1 MKVDVFGYISTID
14 EAGTAAQAAERSGFD
29 GWWAPET
36 HADAFLSCAIAAERT
51 DAIELGTG
59 IAVAFARNP
68 MTVALQAND
77 LQALSGGRFLL
88 GLGSQIKPHITRR
101 YSMPWSHPAARMREF
116 ILAIRAIWETWATDA
131 PLDFQ
136 GEFYSHTLMTPF
148 FNPGPNPHGNP
159 KIVLAA
165 VGPLMTEA
173 AGEVAD
179 GLLCHGFC
187 TERYL
192 REVTMPAL
200 ERGAAKSGR
209 DMRDL
214 EITAPGFIVA
224 RDGEEEIAAG
234 VDFVRQQIGF
244 YGSTPAYRPVLEAH
258 GWGELQGE
266 LHALT
271 KRGAWGDLAEVVDED
286 VLGAFAVIGTP
297 EEAAAE
303 VRRRYGDLAT
313 RVTLPLSED
322 IEPAR
327 RRSLLDSLRTPAS
340 GATV

>member
-1 MKVDVFGYISTID
+1 MKVDALGYISAVGA
-14 EAGTAAQAAERSGFD
+14 AGSAAQMAERAGYD

-36 HADAFLSCAIAAERT
+36 QADPFISCAVASERT
-51 DAIELGTG
+51 DGIEIGTG

-68 MTVALQAND
+68 MTVAQQAND

-88 GLGSQIKPHITRR
+88 GVGSQIKPHITRR
-101 YSMPWSHPAARMREF
+101 YSMPWSHPAPRMREF
-116 ILAIRAIWETWATDA
+116 ILAIRAIWHTWATDA

-192 REVTMPAL
+192 REMTLPAL

-209 DMRDL
+209 DLDDF

-224 RDGEEEIAAG
+224 GDSEEQIAAG

-244 YGSTPAYRPVLEAH
+244 YGSTPAYRPVLETH
-258 GWGELQGE
+258 GWGSLQDE

-271 KRGAWGDLAEVVDED
+271 KRGAWNELAD
-286 VLGAFAVIGTP
+286 VIDNEMLHTFAIIGTP
-297 EEAAAE
+297 EEAVAE
-303 VRRRYGDLAT
+303 IKRRYGGIAT
-313 RVTLPLSED
+313 RVTLPLPD
-322 IEPAR
+322 DTDPAR
-327 RRSLLDSLRTPAS
+327 RRSLLETLRA
-340 GATV
+340 AADA

>member
-1 MKVDVFGYISTID
+1 MRVDVFGYISAID
-14 EAGTAAQAAERSGFD
+14 EAGTAAQTAEHSGYD

-36 HADAFLSCAIAAERT
+36 HADAFLSCAVAAERT
-51 DAIELGTG
+51 AGIELGTG

-68 MTVALQAND
+68 MTVAQQAND

-116 ILAIRAIWETWATDA
+116 ILAIRAIWQTWATDA

-148 FNPGPNPHGNP
+148 FNPGPNLHGNP

-165 VGPLMTEA
+165 VGPLMTQA

-200 ERGAAKSGR
+200 ERGAAKSRR
-209 DMRDL
+209 DMRDF

-224 RDGEEEIAAG
+224 RDREQEIAAG
-234 VDFVRQQIGF
+234 IDFVRQQIGF

-258 GWGELQGE
+258 GWGDLQGE

-271 KRGAWGDLAEVVDED
+271 KRGAWGDLADVIDED
-286 VLGAFAVIGTP
+286 VLHAFAVIGTP
-297 EEAAAE
+297 EEAVAE
-303 VRRRYGDLAT
+303 IRRRYGDLAT
-313 RVTLPLSED
+313 RVTLPLPED
-322 IEPAR
+322 IDPD
-327 RRSLLDSLRTPAS
+327 RRSSLLEEMRTPAT
-340 GATV
+340 GAIA